1 MTGTIREGV
10 EISLN
15 EHRFL
20 TYKLLESLSHTSA
33 NVNPAMLRSTNDYFD
48 MVVAKDKQLLRT
60 VKQLNQHQTA
70 QKELDALKAQI
81 ADKEQ
86 KIVRYAKELRSGQQS
101 IASVLA
107 KHRRTL
113 TQCAQ
118 DAASKVVLDPLDIVA
133 YAHKIAGSTSA
144 PPNWQPEYP
153 MFGFVPPAPTPEM
166 MRAGVLSRGIIEAT
180 VTKESS
186 YEAFKKG
193 QQADLASPLVEGGV
207 GGAISYASL
216 GGGAA
221 DNGLIPGWK
230 EGEVELS
237 VEALVKLRG
246 LSVFAEYDVALPGHL
261 RPTDP
266 IPADALE
273 ALRVK
278 VEAQRKRKAEHAAA
292 NNGPDAKK
300 FKQGDAESSSSSS
313 DNGASSDEESEESEA
328 EKVQTIRW
336 SLSDDEDSDD

>member
-1 MTGTIREGV
+1 MSSGTMRERV

-48 MVVAKDKQLLRT
+48 LVVAKDKQLLNT
-60 VKQLNQHQTA
+60 VKQLNQHQSA

-101 IASVLA
+101 IASALA

-113 TQCAQ
+113 EQCHQ
-118 DAASKVVLDPLDIVA
+118 DSSSKVVLDPLEVVA

-144 PPNWQPEYP
+144 PPNWKPEYP

-180 VTKESS
+180 VTKESQYDS
-186 YEAFKKG
+186 FKKG
-193 QQADLASPLVEGGV
+193 QQGGLASPLVERGISGAIAYTGL
-207 GGAISYASL
+207 GGATGDTNAIL
-216 GGGAA
+216 
-221 DNGLIPGWK
+221 PGWRD
-230 EGEVELS
+230 GDVELS

-246 LSVFAEYDVALPGHL
+246 PTVFAEFDIALPGHL
-261 RPTDP
+261 RPNDP
-266 IPADALE
+266 IPSDILD

-278 VEAQRKRKAEHAAA
+278 LDAQKKRKAEREADS
-292 NNGPDAKK
+292 PDAKK
-300 FKQGDAESSSSSS
+300 AKEVDSSSSSS
-313 DNGASSDEESEESEA
+313 DNDGGSDSSDEESEA
-328 EKVQTIRW
+328 DKVQTIQW
-336 SLSDDEDSDD
+336 SLSDDEDDSD